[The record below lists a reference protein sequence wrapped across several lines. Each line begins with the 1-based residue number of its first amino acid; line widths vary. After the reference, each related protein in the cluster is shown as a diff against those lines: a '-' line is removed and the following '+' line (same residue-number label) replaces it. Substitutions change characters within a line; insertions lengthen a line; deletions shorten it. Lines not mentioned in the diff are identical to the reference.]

1 MTASLAASV
10 TSLQSSLES
19 LESSIDILDEG
30 VKDFPRIRRVLQS
43 QQHFELLPEPTLH
56 EAQKAVMDEITPSI
70 AHLLTVAS
78 NHIERM
84 GRRVESLKARSELQQ
99 GRLSQRP
106 ESAAQSSRRGGGYG
120 QRANE
125 PASIA
130 RTQELR
136 RLQQKRERLQYM
148 VEGLELQRKQ
158 KERQLRKSMAFQ

>member
-30 VKDFPRIRRVLQS
+30 VKDFPRIRKVLQS

-78 NHIERM
+78 NHVERM

-106 ESAAQSSRRGGGYG
+106 ESAAQSSRRGGYG

-125 PASIA
+125 PASVA